1 MKAPQHSNIAET
13 SPQPTRAFPSP
24 RLELV
29 VVSERGA
36 PASRALVTE
45 AELIRIGSHPS
56 NDVVVDDP
64 RVSRFHCRIAR
75 GPSAWTIEDPG
86 SLNGTAVDGV
96 IVRDG
101 SLPARECAIEL
112 GDSRILVRHLPSV
125 EERVVVDRAN
135 CGDLYGASLGMRQ
148 LFDVIDRVAAT
159 DVNVLIEGESGT
171 GKELVAGEI
180 VRRGPRARKPF
191 VIVDCGAISPSLL
204 ESELFGHVRGA
215 FTGAHRDRVGAF
227 ETADGGTVFLD
238 EIGELPMNM
247 QPKLLRALEAREIR
261 RVGET
266 SPRRVDVR
274 VIAATNRLL
283 DREVNSG
290 RFREDLF
297 FRLSVV
303 TVRVPPLRERLDD
316 VELLLNVFLDA
327 LSAREQ
333 RSLFTPEVLADM
345 RKYDW
350 PGNVREL
357 RNYVERSVVLREA
370 RSAASNAVERTRG
383 DEIGHEQ
390 QSVDLDVPFRDA
402 KERVIAEFE
411 RRYLAALLEWSQN
424 NMTRAAR
431 RAQMDRMNLYRLV
444 QRHGLR
450 DFTTLKE

>member
-1 MKAPQHSNIAET
+1 MKASYHPDIAQT
-13 SPQPTRAFPSP
+13 SPQPTRSFASP
-24 RLELV
+24 RIELV
-29 VVSERGA
+29 VVNERGT
-36 PASRALVTE
+36 PVNRALATE
-45 AELIRIGSHPS
+45 AELVRIGSHPS
-56 NDVVVDDP
+56 NDVVLDDP
-64 RVSRFHCRIAR
+64 RVSKFHCRLAR
-75 GPSAWTIEDPG
+75 GANAWTLEDPG
-86 SLNGTAVDGV
+86 SLNGTSVDGV

-101 SLPARECAIEL
+101 NLPARECTLEL
-112 GDSRILVRHLPSV
+112 GESRILVRHLPSV
-125 EERVVVDRAN
+125 QSQVILDRAS
-135 CGDLYGASLGMRQ
+135 CGDLYGMSLVMRQ

-159 DVNVLIEGESGT
+159 NANVLIEGESGT

-180 VRRGPRARKPF
+180 VRRGARARKPF

-215 FTGAHRDRVGAF
+215 FTGAHRDRLGAF
-227 ETADGGTVFLD
+227 ETAEGGTVFLD
-238 EIGELPMNM
+238 EIGELPIDM

-261 RVGET
+261 RIGET
-266 SPRRVDVR
+266 KARRVDVR

-283 DREVNSG
+283 DREVNRG

-303 TVRVPPLRERLDD
+303 TVRVPPLRERLEDI
-316 VELLLNVFLDA
+316 EILLNVFLDA
-327 LSAREQ
+327 LSAGEAR
-333 RSLFTPEVLADM
+333 RLFTPEVLEDM

-357 RNYVERSVVLREA
+357 RNYVERSVVFREA
-370 RSAASNAVERTRG
+370 RSAASNVVERPKSG
-383 DEIGHEQ
+383 EWAHDA
-390 QSVDLDVPFRDA
+390 SVELDIPFREA
-402 KERVIAEFE
+402 KEKTIAEFE

-424 NMTRAAR
+424 NMARAAR